1 MRSQRAALSVGTE
14 RNHWLRQRLLDADAI
29 LSHDGEAA
37 WDWVR
42 LELENRRYLTADEV
56 RALVAQSGSDADA
69 RAS

>member
-14 RNHWLRQRLLDADAI
+14 RNHWQRQRLLDADAI
-29 LSHDGEAA
+29 LSQDGEAA
-37 WDWVR
+37 WDRVR

-56 RALVAQSGSDADA
+56 RALVAQSDSDADA